1 MNGVMVEFPPI
12 IAKAMEV
19 IAGVYGTGEAR
30 KKKLE
35 AEGYNYSKV
44 QNCVNDINELFKKYG
59 D

>member
-1 MNGVMVEFPPI
+1 MVEFPPI